1 MQGPFNR
8 RRLLHRHDAHRAT
21 DGMVIAH
28 ERGAP
33 SSASAYHEVDDP
45 LFLRPIDDLELSV
58 RSLRSL
64 KSENIYCIG
73 DLIQRTEVELL
84 EYSEAR
90 AQGTQ
95 RDQGRVSFP

>member
-1 MQGPFNR
+1 
-8 RRLLHRHDAHRAT
+8 
-21 DGMVIAH
+21 MVIAH

-84 EYSEAR
+84 STPKLGHRALNEIKDVLASHRLTLSSYPALAGEAR
-90 AQGTQ
+90 SPAL
-95 RDQGRVSFP
+95 